1 MVNKNFKGEIFPEF
15 NKNNAV
21 FINNLLKKIE
31 EIYNV
36 IGNNDLQ
43 LVKLKDLYKPTAK
56 GLEANKSFF
65 EYYYNTKASKQRIS
79 NTEIEGLYIF
89 FNSDRKPIYT
99 GISRGI
105 IRRLRNHGWG
115 GTSGTSTLAYLMA
128 KDKNTSLT
136 ALGFNNNEGEIKE
149 KYLKIVQNLFVYIY
163 PFQGSEN
170 IDNEGHEYFSLQVLE
185 VMVSVRLQCYW
196 NSFKTH

>member
-1 MVNKNFKGEIFPEF
+1 MKNFKDEIFPKF
-15 NKNNAV
+15 NKNKTV
-21 FINNLLKKIE
+21 FIDKLVKETE
-31 EIYNV
+31 EIYGIINKK
-36 IGNNDLQ
+36 DLQ
-43 LVKLKDLYKPTAK
+43 LGKLKDLYKLTSK
-56 GLEANKSFF
+56 GLEANKIFL
-65 EYYYNTKASKQRIS
+65 EEYYNTKASKQRIS

-99 GISRGI
+99 GISRGL

-128 KDKNTSLT
+128 KESNPKLT
-136 ALGFNNNEGEIKE
+136 ALEFEKNNDELQR

-170 IDNEGHEYFSLQVLE
+170 IANEEHEYFSLQVLE